1 MNMQNRCIVAASAG
15 LHGAINIPSSKNAS
29 MPIIAL
35 SCLLK
40 NSRIRI
46 RNLPKITDIDVL
58 LHIFEYLGVTFS
70 WQGNDVILSTPDKAL
85 QFDIPDRLSSS
96 LRGSIYCLPMILSS
110 MGHAKIGRIGG
121 DVIKGRSLTPHINA
135 LRGFGIQLNVSNDGL
150 ELVGRPKR
158 NSEFSIDDHGIT
170 ATSLAIMLA
179 LTQESESIIHNAS
192 PEIEVNDVIK
202 IANQY
207 GAKIYRDQSTLIV
220 QGTLQSGDYTID
232 LPPDQVV
239 WGTYAIASLITEG
252 NIVTTAVDSNQI
264 SNRYAPI
271 YEALTEA
278 GALITSTDKGIA
290 ISGNIERPINI
301 ETGTYPKFPSD
312 LVPQMM
318 VLMSQLK
325 GESTVVENLY
335 QQRYD
340 HASQLEK
347 MGVCLN
353 VNGNTAIIH
362 GSKKPLTGTQVE
374 CAGIRE
380 SCALILAGLIAEP
393 STEVNNAAAV
403 NRGYADIVSDL
414 TNLGANIYW
423 G

>member
-1 MNMQNRCIVAASAG
+1 MQNKCIVSKSSG
-15 LHGAINIPSSKNAS
+15 LNGEINIPSSKNAT

-40 NSRIRI
+40 NSKIRI

-58 LHIFEYLGVTFS
+58 LRIFEYLGVTFN
-70 WQGNDVILSTPDKAL
+70 WQGSDVILSTPEQAQ
-85 QFDIPDRLSSS
+85 QFNIPDSLSST
-96 LRGSIYCLPMILSS
+96 LRGSVYCLPMILSS
-110 MGHAKIGRIGG
+110 IGHARIGRIGG
-121 DVIKGRSLTPHINA
+121 DIIKGRSLTPHIKA
-135 LRGFGIQLNVSNDGL
+135 LRGFGIQLNFSDDGL
-150 ELVGRPKR
+150 ELIGRPKK

-170 ATSLAIMLA
+170 ATSLALMIA
-179 LTQESESIIHNAS
+179 LTQENETIIHNAS

-202 IANQY
+202 AAHQY
-207 GAKIYRDQSTLIV
+207 GAKIYRDKSTLIV
-220 QGTLQSGDYTID
+220 QGGLQSGDYIID
-232 LPPDQVV
+232 VPPDQVV
-239 WGTYAIASLITEG
+239 WGTYAIASLLTSG
-252 NIVTTAVDSNQI
+252 NILTTTADKNQL

-271 YEALTEA
+271 YEKLTEA
-278 GALITSTDKGIA
+278 GACITSSDAGIT
-290 ISGNIERPINI
+290 ISGDIEKPISI

-325 GESTVVENLY
+325 GKSTVIENLY
-335 QQRYD
+335 QHRYD

-347 MGVCLN
+347 MGVKLS
-353 VNGNTAIIH
+353 VNGNEAIIH
-362 GSKKPLTGTQVE
+362 GSKKQLVGTQVG

-393 STEVNNAAAV
+393 TTEISNAAAV

-414 TNLGANIYW
+414 TSLGANIYW
-423 G
+423 D

>member
-1 MNMQNRCIVAASAG
+1 MQNRCIVAASPG
-15 LHGAINIPSSKNAS
+15 LNGAINIPSSKNAS

-40 NSRIRI
+40 KSNIRI
-46 RNLPKITDIDVL
+46 RNLPKITDINVL
-58 LHIFEYLGVTFS
+58 LQIFEYLGVAFV
-70 WQGNDVILSTPDKAL
+70 WQGNDVILSTPEQAQ
-85 QFDIPDRLSSS
+85 QFEIPDSLSST

-121 DVIKGRSLTPHINA
+121 DVIKGRSLSPHIKA
-135 LRGFGIQLNVSNDGL
+135 LKGFGIELNVSNDGF
-150 ELVGRPKR
+150 ELIGRPKR

-192 PEIEVNDVIK
+192 SEIEVDDVIK
-202 IANQY
+202 IATQY

-220 QGTLQSGDYTID
+220 QGMLQSGDYIID

-239 WGTYAIASLITEG
+239 WGTYAIASLLTGG
-252 NIVTTAVDSNQI
+252 NIVTTTVDNNQI

-278 GALITSTDKGIA
+278 GALITSTNKGIE

-301 ETGTYPKFPSD
+301 ETGTYPQFPSD

-325 GESTVVENLY
+325 GKSTVVENLY
-335 QQRYD
+335 QQRYA

-347 MGVCLN
+347 MGVSLEIN
-353 VNGNTAIIH
+353 ENKAIIH
-362 GSKKPLTGTQVE
+362 GSKKQLIGAQVE
-374 CAGIRE
+374 CTGIRE

-393 STEVNNAAAV
+393 TTEINNVMAV

-414 TNLGANIYW
+414 MKLGANIYW
-423 G
+423 S